1 MGSPGEGR
9 KTQTVSREQIRFLFL
24 NVGHFVDHLVLLVFA
39 TVAALSLRHEW
50 NLTYAELIPYA
61 TPGLVAFGV
70 CTLPAGWIAD
80 KWSREGMM
88 LVFFLGLGVT
98 AVLTAL
104 AETPLQIGAGLFLI
118 GLFAS
123 IYHPVGLAMVVEGRT
138 KTGVPL
144 AVNGVFGNLG
154 VACSALLTGFLIDA
168 MGWRAAFA
176 LPGALCIALGCAYGL
191 FVRSSRRQPEAQ
203 RSRKAVTGTP
213 DVGTGPPD
221 RRLLIRVFSI
231 VLVSTALGGL
241 IFQATTFSLPKIFEE
256 RLDELADTTTLLG
269 WYTFLVVTVAA
280 FAQLVV
286 GYLVDR
292 YSVRAVFAGVA
303 ALQVAFFLA
312 MQDLAGWGAVA
323 IATGFMLGV
332 FGQIPINDVL
342 IGRLAASAWRSRAFA
357 GRYIVTFS
365 VAATAVPLIAQVH
378 AHWDF
383 AVLFLLLAAAA
394 SLILLAALMLPS
406 TRRFAAAHKSATDS
420 PLT

>member
-1 MGSPGEGR
+1 M
-9 KTQTVSREQIRFLFL
+9 SREQIRFLFL
-24 NVGHFVDHLVLLVFA
+24 NVGHFVDHLVVLVFA
-39 TVAALSLRHEW
+39 TVAALSLRHDW
-50 NLTYAELIPYA
+50 GLTYAELIPYA
-61 TPGLVAFGV
+61 TPGLIAFGV

-88 LVFFLGLGVT
+88 LVFFLGLGV
-98 AVLTAL
+98 AAILTAL
-104 AETPLQIGAGLFLI
+104 AETPLQIGVGLFLI

-154 VACSALLTGFLIDA
+154 VACSALLTGFLIDVVS
-168 MGWRAAFA
+168 WRAAFA
-176 LPGALCIALGCAYGL
+176 MPGALCLALGCAYAL
-191 FVRSSRRQPEAQ
+191 FVRSSRRQPEIP
-203 RSRKAVTGTP
+203 RPRKALTSSP

-231 VLVSTALGGL
+231 VFVSTALGGL
-241 IFQATTFSLPKIFEE
+241 IFQATTFSLPKVFEE

-269 WYTFLVVTVAA
+269 WYAFLVLTIAA
-280 FAQLVV
+280 VAQLVV

-292 YSVRAVFAGVA
+292 YAVRTVFAGVA
-303 ALQVAFFLA
+303 ALQVIFLLM

-342 IGRLAASAWRSRAFA
+342 VGRLAASAWHSRAYA
-357 GRYIVTFS
+357 GRYVVTFT

-378 AHWDF
+378 ARWDF

-394 SLILLAALMLPS
+394 SLILLAALMLPG
-406 TRRFAAAHKSATDS
+406 TRRFAVAHETAKNSSRT
-420 PLT
+420 